1 MLPARLPDHPDS
13 ILQQSLAYMRASG
26 RLTASSIGLYSIHV
40 QQYEDFCHVRNFNP
54 LVSSSLAEWRDE
66 LINLPA
72 RLSPNTISNKLSA
85 IKRAIAEAAKP
96 ERGLILPGTDVLF
109 NNVEGP
115 GKLGLK
121 GRLKQTTRLRISSED
136 MRKLCD
142 TPDKSDL
149 IGARDA
155 ALLAVL
161 ASSGLR
167 NQEAGRLRVEQVTM
181 QNGGY
186 VLNVTGKKDV
196 LPRTAP
202 LSHEAFNLMSEWLS
216 RRTSETKVVS
226 SFIFTS
232 FKTAGRIPQESPL
245 SAHAVLDIVQHYIR
259 KANLTHLE
267 GVTPHSFRRYLGTT
281 LARSNPRYA
290 QMALGH
296 KRIETTYESY
306 VLDDLPAG
314 ITNNLY

>member
-1 MLPARLPDHPDS
+1 MLPARLPSQPDS
-13 ILQQSLAYMRASG
+13 ILQQSLAYMRAAG
-26 RLTASSIGLYSIHV
+26 KLTASSIGLYTIHM

-85 IKRAIAEAAKP
+85 IKRTIKEATKP

-136 MRKLCD
+136 MRTLCD

-167 NQEAGRLRVEQVTM
+167 NQEAGQLRVEQVTM
-181 QNGGY
+181 LHSGY

-216 RRTSETKVVS
+216 RRYDETKVVS
-226 SFIFTS
+226 PFIFTS
-232 FKTAGRIPQESPL
+232 FKTAGRIPQNTPL
-245 SAHAVLDIVQHYIR
+245 SAHAVLDIVQHYI
-259 KANLTHLE
+259 KLAGLAHLE
-267 GVTPHSFRRYLGTT
+267 GATPHSFRRYVGTT

>member
-1 MLPARLPDHPDS
+1 MLPARLPSHPES
-13 ILQQSLAYMRASG
+13 ILQQSLAYMRAAG
-26 RLTASSIGLYSIHV
+26 KLTASSITLYTIHV

-54 LVSSSLAEWRDE
+54 LVSFSLAEWRDE
-66 LINLPA
+66 LINLPEQ
-72 RLSPNTISNKLSA
+72 LSPNTISNKLSA

-96 ERGLILPGTDVLF
+96 ERGLVLPGTDVLF

-136 MRKLCD
+136 MRLLCNM
-142 TPDKSDL
+142 PDKSDL

-181 QNGGY
+181 QHGGY
-186 VLNVTGKKDV
+186 ALSVTGKKDV
-196 LPRTAP
+196 LPRVAP
-202 LSHEAFNLMSEWLS
+202 LSIEAFNLMGDWLS

-226 SFIFTS
+226 PFIFTA
-232 FKTAGRIPQESPL
+232 FKTAGRIPQDTPL
-245 SAHAVLDIVQHYIR
+245 SAHAVLDIVQHYIE
-259 KANLTHLE
+259 KAGLTHLE
-267 GVTPHSFRRYLGTT
+267 GATPHSFRRYVGTT
-281 LARSNPRYA
+281 LARSNPHYA

-296 KRIETTYESY
+296 KRIETTYEHY

>member
-13 ILQQSLAYMRASG
+13 ILQQSLAYMRAAG
-26 RLTASSIGLYSIHV
+26 KLTASSITLYTIHI
-40 QQYEDFCHVRNFNP
+40 QQYEDFCHTRNFNP

-66 LINLPA
+66 LINLPE

-85 IKRAIAEAAKP
+85 VKRAIAEAAKP
-96 ERGLILPGTDVLF
+96 ERGLILPGTNILF

-136 MRKLCD
+136 MRTLCD
-142 TPDKSDL
+142 TPDRRDL

-167 NQEAGRLRVEQVTM
+167 NQEAGRLRVEQVSR
-181 QNGGY
+181 QHGGY
-186 VLNVTGKKDV
+186 VLSVTGKKDV
-196 LPRTAP
+196 LPRFAP
-202 LSHEAFNLMSEWLS
+202 LSEEAFNLVSEWLS
-216 RRTSETKVVS
+216 RRTSETWVES
-226 SFIFTS
+226 LYIFTS
-232 FKTAGRIPQESPL
+232 FKTAGRIASDDPL
-245 SAHAVLDIVQHYIR
+245 SAHAVLDIVQHYIE
-259 KANLTHLE
+259 KAGLAHLQ
-267 GVTPHSFRRYLGTT
+267 GATPHSFRRFVGTT
-281 LARSNPRYA
+281 LARQDISFA
-290 QMALGH
+290 QRALGH
-296 KRIETTYESY
+296 KRLQTTLESY

-314 ITNNLY
+314 ITNHLY

>member
-1 MLPARLPDHPDS
+1 MLPAHLPEHPDS
-13 ILQQSLAYMRASG
+13 ILQQSLAYMRAAG
-26 RLTASSIGLYSIHV
+26 KLTASSITLYTIHV
-40 QQYEDFCHVRNFNP
+40 AQYEDFCYVRNFNP
-54 LVSSSLAEWRDE
+54 LISSSLAEWRDE
-66 LINLPA
+66 LINLPE

-85 IKRAIAEAAKP
+85 IKRTIKEAAKP

-121 GRLKQTTRLRISSED
+121 GRLKQTTRLLIAKED
-136 MRKLCD
+136 MRKLCE
-142 TPDKSDL
+142 TPDTRDL

-161 ASSGLR
+161 ASSGVR
-167 NQEAGRLRVEQVTM
+167 NQEAGRLRVEQVLRKD
-181 QNGGY
+181 GGFA
-186 VLNVTGKKDV
+186 LSVTGKKDV
-196 LPRTAP
+196 LPRVAP
-202 LSHEAFNLMSEWLS
+202 LSIEAFNLMGVWLS
-216 RRTSETKVVS
+216 RRKVETGIES

-245 SAHAVLDIVQHYIR
+245 SAHAVLDIVQHYIE
-259 KANLTHLE
+259 KAGLAHLE
-267 GVTPHSFRRYLGTT
+267 GATPHSFRRYVGTT